1 MDFEQI
7 KRDENQYVMQTYGR
21 FPIALEKGNGCIL
34 EDINGK
40 KYLDLNSG
48 IGVNCLGHNHPE
60 IVKTIQQQASKLMHV
75 SNLYY
80 TLPMIEVAKE
90 LVCATGLKKMFFAN
104 SGAEANEGV
113 IKTARK
119 YSYEK
124 YGEGRSTIITL
135 KQSFHGRT
143 MATLTATGQ
152 DKFHNY
158 FFPFVDGFVYA
169 IANDIEDMKSKMD
182 DSVCA
187 VMMELVQGE
196 SGVVPLD
203 KEYVKQVE
211 QLCHEKDILLII
223 DEVQTGVGRTGTLFA
238 YQQYDILPDLIS
250 VAKGIGAGVPMGG
263 FLAGEKCEFTLKP
276 GDHGTTFGGMPLCS
290 AVAKTVL
297 SIVNT
302 DEFLKDVQ
310 NKGNYFMDEISKIQ
324 SDKIKGVRGLGL
336 MIGIV
341 VEPNERA
348 KYVKALM
355 EKGLLVLTA
364 GNDAIRLLPPLT
376 IKMEEIEYALS
387 IFKEVFQ

>member
-1 MDFEQI
+1 MNFEQI
-7 KRDENQYVMQTYGR
+7 KQDENQYVMQTYGR
-21 FPIALEKGNGCIL
+21 FPIVLEKGNGCIL

-48 IGVNCLGHNHPE
+48 IGVNCLGHNHPA
-60 IVKTIQQQASKLMHV
+60 IVKTIQEQASKLMHV

-80 TLPMIEVAKE
+80 TEPMVEVAKE

-124 YGEGRSTIITL
+124 YGEGRATIISL

-158 FFPFVDGFVYA
+158 FFPFVEGFKYA
-169 IANDIEDMKSKMD
+169 IANDIEDMKVQMD
-182 DSVCA
+182 DASVCA

-196 SGVVPLD
+196 SGVVPLN

-223 DEVQTGVGRTGTLFA
+223 DEVQTGVGRTGSLFA
-238 YQQYDILPDLIS
+238 FQQYDILPDLIS
-250 VAKGIGAGVPMGG
+250 VAKGIGGGVPMGG
-263 FLAGEKCEFTLKP
+263 FLAGEKCEFTLKA
-276 GDHGTTFGGMPLCS
+276 GDHGTTFGGTPLCCS
-290 AVAKTVL
+290 VAKTVL

-302 DEFLKDVQ
+302 EEFLKDVQ
-310 NKGNYFMDEISKIQ
+310 DKGTYFMDEISKID

-341 VEPNERA
+341 VEPSERA
-348 KYVKALM
+348 SYVKELM
-355 EKGLLVLTA
+355 DKGLLVLTA
-364 GNDAIRLLPPLT
+364 GRDAIRLLPPLT
-376 IKMEEIEYALS
+376 ISKEEIDRAIS
-387 IFKEVFQ
+387 IMKEVF